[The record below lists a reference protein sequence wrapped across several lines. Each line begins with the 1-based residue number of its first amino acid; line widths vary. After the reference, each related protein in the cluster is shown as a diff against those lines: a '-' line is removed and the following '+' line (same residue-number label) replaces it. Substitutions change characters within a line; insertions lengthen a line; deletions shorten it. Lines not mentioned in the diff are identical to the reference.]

1 MPENEVELARQEGGE
16 FRSVQLQLQ
25 ADGGIRLHAYDKGA
39 KATLT
44 LGHEDYEFWVTIPP
58 EAVGRL
64 AFVLMRERFDG
75 RLQAVTEFRDFC
87 KSHEIVNEFDART

>member
-1 MPENEVELARQEGGE
+1 MATSEVELARRESPE

-25 ADGGIRLHAYDKGA
+25 ADGGLRMHAFDKGA

-44 LGHEDYEFWVTIPP
+44 FEREDYEFWVTVP
-58 EAVGRL
+58 AHTVAQL
-64 AFVLMRERFDG
+64 AFVLLRERFAG

-87 KSHEIVNEFDART
+87 KRHEIINEFSTRT